1 MKELTINA
9 YAKIN
14 LFLDIK
20 NRREDGYHN
29 LEMVMQT
36 IALHDTIT
44 LYKIEKGIEIETN
57 HKKLP
62 TGEDNLAYKAA
73 QEIIKKVNLDEGVKI
88 FIDKKIP
95 IAAGLA
101 GGSTDAAAVI
111 KGMNKLF
118 ELNLDKEELH
128 SIAFNIG
135 SDVPFCLE
143 GGTAFATKRGEKLRY
158 LNPLKKHN
166 VLLIKP
172 PEIVS
177 TKKVYTLYD
186 EYNIDRKIPVKKLIQ
201 IIENNKKMRIEDGW
215 VNVLEP
221 VTKELVSDVKVIKEK
236 LISQGLKFT
245 MMTGSG
251 PTVFSIFEDKDIDLA
266 KNVIKNWPRANDFIT
281 LTETK
286 NFN

>member
-1 MKELTINA
+1 
-9 YAKIN
+9 
-14 LFLDIK
+14 
-20 NRREDGYHN
+20 
-29 LEMVMQT
+29 MVMQS

-101 GGSTDAAAVI
+101 GGSTDAASVI

-118 ELNLDKEELH
+118 DLNLDQEELH
-128 SIAFNIG
+128 SIAFKIG

-158 LNPLKKHN
+158 LTPLKKHN

-172 PEIVS
+172 PEMVS

-186 EYNIDRKIPVKKLIQ
+186 EYNIDRIIPVKKLIQ
-201 IIENNKKMRIEDGW
+201 IIENNENMRIEDGW
-215 VNVLEP
+215 FNVLEP
-221 VTKELVSDVKVIKEK
+221 VTKKLVSDVEVIKEK
-236 LISQGLKFT
+236 LINQGFKFT

-251 PTVFSIFEDKDIDLA
+251 PTVFSIFE
-266 KNVIKNWPRANDFIT
+266 N
-281 LTETK
+281 
-286 NFN
+286 